1 MTLPPAAGLP
11 AGVDK
16 RLYYGYN
23 TVGNRIIDVVQFGEG
38 VTAVV
43 SFDGLRL
50 EEGSPI
56 YLQII
61 RCLERGIAAGA
72 VADGDELPSRR
83 VLSAR
88 LGVNPNTI
96 QKAFRLLEEE
106 GLISSRAGA
115 KSAVTLTP
123 ERAAAIRRRL
133 LEEEAAALVRSLR
146 QLGLDREGAA
156 ALVLRLW
163 DGETEREE
171 EAP

>member
-1 MTLPPAAGLP
+1 M
-11 AGVDK
+11 
-16 RLYYGYN
+16 
-23 TVGNRIIDVVQFGEG
+23 
-38 VTAVV
+38 V
-43 SFDGLRL
+43 SFEALRL

-61 RCLERGIAAGA
+61 RYLERGIAAGT
-72 VADGDELPSRR
+72 VTDGDELPSRR

>member
-1 MTLPPAAGLP
+1 M
-11 AGVDK
+11 
-16 RLYYGYN
+16 
-23 TVGNRIIDVVQFGEG
+23 
-38 VTAVV
+38 V
-43 SFDGLRL
+43 SFDALRL

-61 RCLERGIAAGA
+61 RYLERGIAAGT
-72 VADGDELPSRR
+72 VTDGDELPSRR

-88 LGVNPNTI
+88 LGVNPNTL

>member
-1 MTLPPAAGLP
+1 M
-11 AGVDK
+11 
-16 RLYYGYN
+16 
-23 TVGNRIIDVVQFGEG
+23 
-38 VTAVV
+38 V

-96 QKAFRLLEEE
+96 QKAFRTLEED
-106 GLISSRAGA
+106 GLVTSRAGA
-115 KSAVTLTP
+115 KSEISLTP
-123 ERAAAIRRRL
+123 ERAEAIRRRL
-133 LEEEAAALVRSLR
+133 LEEEAAALARALK
-146 QLGLDREGAA
+146 QMGLDRDQAA
-156 ALVLRLW
+156 ALVRQLW
-163 DGETEREE
+163 DRQEE
-171 EAP
+171 SP